1 MSTRP
6 CIVRSSPTIPALA
19 FCAGFFAWALPS
31 AQGSSTPPSSQKP
44 AEIIVSIIGGSETEG
59 RDGGF
64 RALTAAYARIHPEVR
79 VIVEDKG
86 NGYGVGYPA
95 WLSTQ
100 LASGAPRP
108 DIVSA
113 NYCTDYAHYVNLD
126 YYAMQ
131 TNPYTGQ
138 AMNQGIDF
146 NFFRT
151 TNSRGE
157 RILLSTQM
165 VKVLWYY
172 NRNVFDRLGLKP
184 PETWD
189 ALLQTCEKLRAAGMV
204 PLSLRFNYRYYQW
217 LLEVLFDQYSRPY
230 INLIRAQPGDW
241 CFDPA
246 RDGSWSYN
254 PADPFN
260 DSVPTVNYA
269 RLLRAIKRGD
279 IRYDDAA
286 FQQTL
291 ENLKSIARYAPADFL
306 VDTPS
311 TDAEAYTLFLNGVAA
326 IHLDTSSLLFRLDD
340 DLAGAGG
347 FKWGTFDTPPQV
359 NAWVK
364 APVRSVESSS
374 GEYVGIISKNQPQT
388 DRVIDFLHF
397 WLSPVGY
404 QTYVDG
410 QLATGCFQPAG
421 MIMVHHVS
429 LPPRFQTR
437 IASMVRRGNAEIQL
451 NYISSFFPQGSRL
464 LNGFKQTLTDM
475 VQDKITTQT
484 AARQIQEAMQAGVV
498 DILSR
503 NRLDQSFLDHPE
515 LDPNSR

>member
-1 MSTRP
+1 MSKNP
-6 CIVRSSPTIPALA
+6 CIVRSLLTVPVPLLSIGFLVLA
-19 FCAGFFAWALPS
+19 APCVSAASVLPS
-31 AQGSSTPPSSQKP
+31 SNEP
-44 AEIIVSIIGGSETEG
+44 AEIIVSIIGGSVTGG

-64 RALTAAYARIHPEVR
+64 RALTAAYAQIHPEVR
-79 VIVEDKG
+79 VILEDKG
-86 NGYGVGYPA
+86 SGYGVGYPA

-131 TNPYTGQ
+131 TNPYTGK
-138 AMNQGIDF
+138 AMNQGVDF
-146 NFFRT
+146 DFFRT

-172 NRNVFDRLGLKP
+172 NRSVFDRYGLRP

-189 ALLQTCEKLRAAGMV
+189 AFLQTCEKLRAAGLV

-217 LLEVLFDQYSRPY
+217 LLEILFDQYTRPY

-246 RDGSWSYN
+246 RDGTWSYN

-269 RLLRAIKRGD
+269 RLLRAIKNGD

-286 FQQTL
+286 FVQTL

-306 VDTPS
+306 VNTPS

-326 IHLDTSSLLFRLDD
+326 IHLDTSSLLFHLDN

-359 NAWVK
+359 NPWVK
-364 APVRSVESSS
+364 APARSVESSS
-374 GEYVGIISKNQPQT
+374 GEYLGIISKNQPQT

-397 WLSPVGY
+397 WLSPAGY

-410 QLATGCFQPAG
+410 QLATGRFQPSG
-421 MIMVHHVS
+421 MIMVHHVN
-429 LPPRFQTR
+429 LPDRYQSR
-437 IASMVRRGNAEIQL
+437 IASIVRRGNAEIQL
-451 NYISSFFPQGSRL
+451 NYISSFFSQGSRL
-464 LNGFKQTLTDM
+464 LHGFKQTLTDM
-475 VQDKITTQT
+475 VQEKITTQT
-484 AARQIQEAMQAGVV
+484 AARQIQEAMQAGVA
-498 DILSR
+498 DILAR
-503 NRLDQSFLDHPE
+503 NHLDQSFLDHPE
-515 LDPNSR
+515 LDPNSK